1 MTKNPIKLI
10 AVDLDHTLLRTD
22 KNISKYTKS
31 VFERVREKG
40 ILIAYVTARAQKSS
54 ERFCRQIEPHVFVA
68 NSGALVRVGDDIIY
82 SAPMS
87 KSDASGLVERFAAHP
102 GVEQIG
108 LETVD
113 NYYSSKS
120 FDPSWGSYEDYAH
133 AIITDFTEQKDF
145 GDVYKISVLAKDANV
160 PKSIADD
167 FPDISFISYREEHW
181 HTFRTTTASKEIGL
195 LEACKAY
202 GISLENVV
210 AFGDDLND
218 IGMLKAAGIGVA
230 VGNALPE
237 VKAAADYV
245 CGDCDDDGVARWI
258 ESVLTKSSQ

>member
-1 MTKNPIKLI
+1 MIKTQIKLI
-10 AVDLDHTLLRTD
+10 AVDLDHTLLRLD
-22 KNISKYTKS
+22 KSISEYTKS
-31 VFERVREKG
+31 VFERVREEG
-40 ILIAYVTARAQKSS
+40 ILIAFVTARARKSS
-54 ERFCRQIEPHVFVA
+54 ERFCRQIEPHIFVA
-68 NSGALVRVGDDIIY
+68 NSGALVRIGDTIVY

-87 KSDASGLVERFAAHP
+87 KSDESGLLKRFTTHP
-102 GVEQIG
+102 GIEQIG
-108 LETVD
+108 LETVAD
-113 NYYSSKS
+113 YYSSKS

-133 AIITDFTEQKDF
+133 AIVTDFTVQKDF

-167 FPDISFISYREEHW
+167 FPDISFVSYREENW
-181 HTFRTTTASKEIGL
+181 HTFRTTMALKEIGL
-195 LEACKAY
+195 SEVCKAC

-245 CGDCDDDGVARWI
+245 CGDCDDDGVACWI
-258 ESVLTKSSQ
+258 ESMLA